1 VVEFDICVWNI
12 QFCKK
17 DEDGNELLNDD
28 GTIKLFELKPNH
40 DVSFLAEGTDHEDLR
55 EVKNND

>member
-28 GTIKLFELKPNH
+28 GTIKLFELKADH
-40 DVSFLAEGTDHEDLR
+40 DVSFLADGTDHEDLV
-55 EVKNND
+55 EVKK

>member
-1 VVEFDICVWNI
+1 VWNI

-28 GTIKLFELKPNH
+28 GTIKLFELKADH
-40 DVSFLAEGTDHEDLR
+40 DVSFLADGTDHEDLV
-55 EVKNND
+55 EVKK